1 MLSQI
6 VAVTSVNLRSI
17 RERAGSS
24 IVAVFGIVGVVVVFV
39 GVLSIA
45 EGFSAR
51 WRPSA
56 TETRSWL
63 CGRAATPR

>member
-6 VAVTSVNLRSI
+6 IAVTGVNLRSL

-24 IVAVFGIVGVVVVFV
+24 AVAVVGIVGVVIVFV

-45 EGFSAR
+45 EGFQQR
-51 WRPSA
+51 DEDR
-56 TETRSWL
+56 R
-63 CGRAATPR
+63 

>member
-6 VAVTSVNLRSI
+6 IAVTGVNLRSL

-24 IVAVFGIVGVVVVFV
+24 AVAVVGIIGVVIVFV

-45 EGFSAR
+45 EGV
-51 WRPSA
+51 
-56 TETRSWL
+56 
-63 CGRAATPR
+63 AATMKASFSCST